1 MFKKIIDKA
10 YIMFLVLTVIISLYS
25 VFRMVQ
31 SVNEMS
37 KTNLKKNET
46 RIN

>member
-1 MFKKIIDKA
+1 MFEKILDKA
-10 YIMFLVLTVIISLYS
+10 YVIFLVLTVIISLYS

-37 KTNLKKNET
+37 RTNLKKHET

>member
-1 MFKKIIDKA
+1 
-10 YIMFLVLTVIISLYS
+10 MFLVLTVIISLYS

-37 KTNLKKNET
+37 KANLKNET

>member
-1 MFKKIIDKA
+1 MFRRIIDSA
-10 YIMFLVLTVIISLYS
+10 YIMFLVLSVIISLYS
-25 VFRMVQ
+25 VFRMIQ

-37 KTNLKKNET
+37 RTNLKNET

>member
-1 MFKKIIDKA
+1 MFKKILDEA
-10 YIMFLVLTVIISLYS
+10 YVIFLVLTVIISLYS

-37 KTNLKKNET
+37 RTNLKNET